1 MPALVSTGGGPPSG
15 KLLSNRP
22 VLGASSTCSPPL
34 SFSTGVQWIRSV
46 EMAKYTVPSPQYIQY
61 LPSIFAAISRPLVS
75 SSRVTIPADFD
86 HREAY
91 LPPSASWKADP
102 YFVQ

>member
-1 MPALVSTGGGPPSG
+1 MPAFVSTGGGPPSG
-15 KLLSNRP
+15 KVLSNRP
-22 VLGASSTCSPPL
+22 GLGASSTCSPPF

-46 EMAKYTVPSPQYIQY
+46 EVARYTVPSPQYIQY
-61 LPSIFAAISRPLVS
+61 LPSILAVINRPFDS

-91 LPPSASWKADP
+91 LPPSASWKAGP